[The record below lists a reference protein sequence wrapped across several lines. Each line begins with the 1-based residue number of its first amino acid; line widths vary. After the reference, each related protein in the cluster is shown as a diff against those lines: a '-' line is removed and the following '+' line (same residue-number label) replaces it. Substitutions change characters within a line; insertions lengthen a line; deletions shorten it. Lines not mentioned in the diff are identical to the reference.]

1 MPSSAA
7 RWCRGT
13 SSSTTSRSSATAA
26 VCGNSRARPASTARR
41 SPRRWSRQWSSTSN
55 CRRMAQVHPT
65 AIVEDGA
72 RLGSDVS
79 VGAYALVG
87 RDCVIGD
94 GVTIAA
100 HVTITGRTNIGPR
113 TTVGVFSVIGSE
125 PQDLSYRGEDTA
137 VEVGP
142 DCSIREHVTIHR
154 GTAHGR
160 GITHVG
166 AKCFLMIASHV
177 AHDCLVSDNVIL
189 TNQ

>member
-1 MPSSAA
+1 MG
-7 RWCRGT
+7 RI
-13 SSSTTSRSSATAA
+13 
-26 VCGNSRARPASTARR
+26 
-41 SPRRWSRQWSSTSN
+41 
-55 CRRMAQVHPT
+55 HPT
-65 AIVEDGA
+65 AIIEDGA
-72 RLGSDVS
+72 KLGNEVS
-79 VGAYALVG
+79 VGPYAIIG
-87 RDCVIGD
+87 RNATIGD

-100 HVTITGRTNIGPR
+100 HVTITGNTIIGPR

-137 VEVGP
+137 VEIGP

-177 AHDCLVSDNVIL
+177 AHDCVVGDNVIL
-189 TNQ
+189 TNQATLGGHVEVGEYAILGGLAAVQQRCRVGAHAFIGGLSAVTTDVVPFVMPHGDRAP